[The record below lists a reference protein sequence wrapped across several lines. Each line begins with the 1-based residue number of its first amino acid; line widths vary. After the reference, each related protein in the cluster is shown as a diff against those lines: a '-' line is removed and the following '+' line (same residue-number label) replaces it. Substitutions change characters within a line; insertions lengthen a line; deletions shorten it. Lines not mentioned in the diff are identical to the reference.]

1 VDAALYESR
10 HSFVWNYGADLVP
23 LLDPQPGERILD
35 LGCGTGQL
43 TARIADS
50 GARVLGLDSSPEMV
64 GQARQNYPNL
74 QFTLADAVSFS
85 FPREFD
91 AVFSNAALHWIREP
105 ENVIQ
110 CVASCLRPEGRFVA
124 EFGGKR
130 NIGRFVTAAKASLE
144 RRGYSYAS
152 PWYFPSIGEY
162 ALLLERNGFEVSAAW
177 QFDRRTKLDDG
188 SDAMRDWI
196 QMFGFGVLGSA
207 PKAEWA
213 AIVSDIEER
222 LRPYLFVGGQWYMDY
237 VRLRV
242 QAIFRPDLPRSTQ
255 R

>member
-1 VDAALYESR
+1 MDAALYESR
-10 HSFVWNYGADLVP
+10 HAFVWNYGADLVP

-43 TARIADS
+43 TARIAGS
-50 GARVLGLDSSPEMV
+50 GARVLGLDSSPGMI

-74 QFTLADAVSFS
+74 EFKLADAASFS

-130 NIGRFVTAAKASLE
+130 NIGRFIAAAKAALE
-144 RRGYSYAS
+144 HRGYSYVS

-177 QFDRRTKLDDG
+177 HFDRSTKLDDG
-188 SDAMRDWI
+188 CDAMRDWI
-196 QMFGFGVLGSA
+196 QMFGLGVLGSA
-207 PKAEWA
+207 PKTEWR

-222 LRPYLFVGGQWYMDY
+222 LRPDLFVDGQWYMDY

>member
-10 HSFVWNYGADLVP
+10 HAFVWNYGADLVP
-23 LLDPQPGERILD
+23 LLDPQPGQRILD

-43 TARIADS
+43 TARIAGS
-50 GARVLGLDSSPEMV
+50 GARVLGLDSSPGMI

-74 QFTLADAVSFS
+74 EFKLADAASFS

-130 NIGRFVTAAKASLE
+130 NIGRFIAAAKAALE
-144 RRGYSYAS
+144 HRGYSYVS

-177 QFDRRTKLDDG
+177 HFDRSTKLDDG
-188 SDAMRDWI
+188 CDAMRDWI
-196 QMFGFGVLGSA
+196 QMFGLGVLGSA
-207 PKAEWA
+207 PKTEWR

-222 LRPYLFVGGQWYMDY
+222 LRPDLFVDGQWYMDY